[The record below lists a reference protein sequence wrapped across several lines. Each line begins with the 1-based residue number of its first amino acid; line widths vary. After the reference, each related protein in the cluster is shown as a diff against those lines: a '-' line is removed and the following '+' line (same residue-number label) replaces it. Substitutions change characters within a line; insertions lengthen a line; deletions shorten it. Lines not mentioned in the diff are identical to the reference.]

1 MDVKV
6 TTIPFRV
13 QDGPRKFAALP
24 SNITKSKDKLIF
36 EFTDNFKSLG
46 WESGPDLGTYEVERK
61 PEAVR
66 TFLNG
71 LREQLKDVV
80 LSKVHME
87 DVDVKELETNSESDT
102 TIMYPASGTGV
113 LVFKREDY
121 SFHVAEFSNHGEWI
135 TKQTNPYYYPWT
147 DIRLG
152 VMDQII
158 RSHYLN
164 SLNILRLGSTSDT
177 ILFSLGRLVTE
188 LDFEYGVEM
197 SYFIYDYSDA
207 SVTLISVESGDIK
220 ETINKPIITEMD
232 ILATATKLL
241 GSVEDRLI
249 QNFDDNL
256 IELTCF

>member
-1 MDVKV
+1 MNVKLNS
-6 TTIPFRV
+6 IPFRV
-13 QDGPRKFAALP
+13 NDGPRKFGALP
-24 SNITKSKDKLIF
+24 VNITKSKDKLIF
-36 EFTDNFKSLG
+36 EFTEDLSTLG
-46 WESGPDLGTYEVERK
+46 WAEGPKLTSYEVDRT

-66 TFLNG
+66 TFLSG

-80 LSKVHME
+80 LSKVNME
-87 DVDVKELETNSESDT
+87 DIDVHALEKNSEHPI

-113 LVFKREDY
+113 LVFNREDHG
-121 SFHVAEFSNHGEWI
+121 FHAAEFSNCGEWI
-135 TKQTNPYYYPWT
+135 TKQTNPYYYPWV

-152 VMDQII
+152 VMEQII

-220 ETINKPIITEMD
+220 ETINKPIITEVD

-249 QNFDDNL
+249 QNFDGNL